1 MTLKEAGENKG
12 YKVDTEVKYKQTLP
26 KGSFEFKLTPSKVKL
41 EKSCVPDM
49 VNSDGKKGSFL
60 GRFEHKIGS
69 DKPDLTAG
77 FSYAI
82 PKINDDVGIWTEGNV
97 TYKGLKSWVGDISA
111 LVGFRNQF
119 FVGSQITGD
128 LQTRK
133 SQEITG
139 IVGANVDG
147 NFVYFGA
154 NCLNHLVKVGFTT
167 KKISYFSTLAA
178 EAEVDLNQKGPIQD
192 RTTSK
197 VAVEYAGNSSTTMKV
212 KFDITKKLLGHFTM
226 KHKINDNLTLTMT
239 DSVNPIGFFKNAGK
253 EKYNLGLALEANF

>member
-1 MTLKEAGENKG
+1 VTLKEAGENKG

-26 KGSFEFKLTPSKVKL
+26 KGSLEFKLTPSKVKI

-49 VNSDGKKGSFL
+49 VNVDGKKGSFL
-60 GRFEHKIGS
+60 GRLEHKIGS

-82 PKINDDVGIWTEGNV
+82 PKVNDDVGIWAEGNV

-111 LVGFRNQF
+111 LVSFRNKF
-119 FVGSQITGD
+119 YVGSQITGD
-128 LQTRK
+128 LKTRK

-154 NCLNHLVKVGFTT
+154 NCLNHLVRVGFSTPNV
-167 KKISYFSTLAA
+167 KNLGTLAA

-192 RTTSK
+192 RATSK
-197 VAVEYAGNSSTTMKV
+197 VAFDYALNPSTNLKV
-212 KFDITKKLLGHFTM
+212 KLDITKKVIAHCTL

-239 DSVNPIGFFKNAGK
+239 DSANPAGFFKNAGK
-253 EKYNLGLALEANF
+253 EMYQLGLALEANF